1 MAKLRAEQ
9 LQASLKKELKPVY
22 IISGEEPLLAQEMA
36 DEVRAAARKQGFSER
51 EVLHV
56 DRSFDW
62 NLLLDSAN
70 AMSLFAEKKII
81 ELNMPGGKPGTEGSK
96 ALQQF
101 CDNAN
106 DDNILLIHS
115 GKLDQSQQ
123 RGKWFKAIE
132 KLGHSVQVWPIK
144 AAQLPHWIKQRLQQA
159 NLSADPQAIEIL
171 CARVEGNLLAA
182 AQEIEKLKLLA
193 EDHHISS
200 ELMNSVVANSA
211 RYDIFDLADKALMG
225 DAQACTR
232 TLQGLKSEGTDAIP
246 VLWALAREIRSLNQI
261 AHAQDQ
267 GQNFDWAAKSAGVW
281 DKRKPLVAG
290 ALRRLNKAQLELLLR
305 KANGI
310 DKAAKGMR
318 KADAWSELMDLCL
331 CLCGQNSIHPSLQ
344 RLSLSL

>member
-22 IISGEEPLLAQEMA
+22 IISGKEPLLAQEMA

-81 ELNMPGGKPGTEGSK
+81 ELNIPGGKPGTEGSK

-106 DDNILLIHS
+106 DDNILLIQS
-115 GKLDQSQQ
+115 GKLDQNQQ